1 MKNVTMK
8 YDYRN
13 YKDYL
18 SEEMQE
24 VEEAYLKYKKDEN
37 NKDLYWNL
45 KESIYNLFLAIKV
58 ARSCHYLTPNELDEM
73 NKYYWELL
81 I

>member
-18 SEEMQE
+18 SEQMQK

-37 NKDLYWNL
+37 NKDLYRNL
-45 KESIYNLFLAIKV
+45 KESIYNLYVAIKV
-58 ARSCHYLTPNELDEM
+58 ARSC
-73 NKYYWELL
+73 
-81 I
+81 II